1 VHHDSSVHI
10 IHSDAVKGA
19 TVISTTDFRGGVRLM
34 VDGEPFYIVE
44 FQHVKP
50 GKGGAFVRTKLKS
63 YLSGNVL
70 DRTFRSGERFEE
82 PDLEE
87 REMQFLYAT
96 GDDYTFMDTDTYEQ
110 LTFEKR
116 QLGDNADLLKENM
129 NVKILV
135 YEHRPI
141 DVELP
146 IFIELKVV
154 DADPGVRGDTASGGT
169 KPAVVETGATIKVP
183 LYLEVG
189 NDHQDRHP
197 YESLRGARSVS
208 RKKPRKARIP
218 GTPIVLPGSFG
229 TKSAQDAAAQ
239 TRQIQELI
247 DLLKRNH
254 LTELEIERAGIR
266 IRVRHEI
273 GIKTVSASVSEPGQA
288 SAPAV
293 TQQAVPASELLEV
306 TAGHITITSPI
317 VGTFYRSPSPD
328 ADPYVEEGDY
338 VKKGQVLCIVEAMKL
353 MNEIESEVDGRITK
367 ILVESTKPV
376 EYGQAL
382 FLIDPKATP

>member
-1 VHHDSSVHI
+1 M
-10 IHSDAVKGA
+10 
-19 TVISTTDFRGGVRLM
+19 ISTTDFRGGVRLL
-34 VDGEPFYIVE
+34 VDGEPYYIVE

-96 GDDYTFMDTDTYEQ
+96 GDEYTFMDTETYEQ
-110 LTFEKR
+110 LTFEKQ

-129 NVKILV
+129 NVKILI

-154 DADPGVRGDTASGGT
+154 DAEPGVRGDTASGGT

-189 NDHQDRHP
+189 TVIKIDT
-197 YESLRGARSVS
+197 S
-208 RKKPRKARIP
+208 
-218 GTPIVLPGSFG
+218 
-229 TKSAQDAAAQ
+229 
-239 TRQIQELI
+239 TRAYVE
-247 DLLKRNH
+247 
-254 LTELEIERAGIR
+254 
-266 IRVRHEI
+266 RVR
-273 GIKTVSASVSEPGQA
+273 
-288 SAPAV
+288 
-293 TQQAVPASELLEV
+293 
-306 TAGHITITSPI
+306 
-317 VGTFYRSPSPD
+317 
-328 ADPYVEEGDY
+328 
-338 VKKGQVLCIVEAMKL
+338 
-353 MNEIESEVDGRITK
+353 
-367 ILVESTKPV
+367 
-376 EYGQAL
+376 
-382 FLIDPKATP
+382 